1 MRRLRWAVPVLL
13 LAAGIAA
20 AQPPGRRATTIDA
33 IREYPGFFNGQAVL
47 VRGTLEE
54 GAGRATV
61 VADDDRLP
69 AFVGEGVSGSGELEL
84 RATVFDIG
92 RMGPDDPR
100 LTGRDLR
107 TLLGIEPEA
116 AWPRAGEMIV
126 LNVTSALPATPLVA
140 PTLRTI
146 ALAPWR
152 YLDQRVTIQGQFRGR
167 NLFGDLPQAPPGADA
182 RRSFVLRSADAA
194 LWVTGKEPRGR
205 GFVFDVNSRLDTRR
219 WLEVTGVV
227 KAERGLVWIDAESV
241 AETSPQAE
249 EVPQQT
255 VEVAPPIPPEVLFSL
270 PTAGE
275 TDVSLDT
282 TVRIQFSR
290 DIDPETLPGHVR
302 VSYSAQE
309 SAERG
314 EPQPPAIGVRLNY
327 REPNRVLEISF
338 DEPLQRFRTVTV
350 QLQEGILGTD
360 GAPLAPWTLT
370 FTVGG

>member
-309 SAERG
+309 STERG